1 MCAEASASAAQAASE
16 MVRLGIIG
24 LGKWGQ
30 VLARAAQHSS
40 RFSISK
46 GFSRSAATRA
56 AFESDYGIVCPDD
69 LQIILADPEIEGVI
83 LSLPNELHLP
93 YALMCADAGKHIY
106 IEKPITNNLADAWSL
121 KAACELSGIRVFIGH
136 CAKLLAGVQRIK
148 QSIDAGDLGDI
159 CLIEGRF
166 SNDRA
171 MKLTPDDWRWHQ
183 EKAPGGPL
191 SQIAIHQFD
200 VLRYLGGPVRSVN
213 AISTRKS
220 PAQPEVE
227 DQWVIGLRFENGAL
241 GNVNSSWTSPGVF
254 EVRVTGTKGLMH
266 YTIDQTLWGTAHRL
280 HEGATLY
287 WQKTGQSPQASTP
300 IPLEASDMFT
310 RELDLFIDLIQGT
323 PQPDFDAHYG
333 IEILG
338 MVEAARHSDRT
349 GGSRIDLHSL
359 LSGRTSN

>member
-1 MCAEASASAAQAASE
+1 

-30 VLARAAQHSS
+30 VLARAAQQSS
-40 RFSISK
+40 RFCISK

-56 AFESDYGIVCPDD
+56 AFESDYGIVCPDEV
-69 LQIILADPEIEGVI
+69 QTILADPEIQGVI

-93 YALMCADAGKHIY
+93 YAVMCAEAGKHIY
-106 IEKPITNNLADAWSL
+106 IEKPITNDLTDARSL
-121 KAACELSGIRVFIGH
+121 NAVCERHGVRVFIGH

-148 QSIDAGDLGDI
+148 LSMDAGDLGDI

-171 MKLTPDDWRWHQ
+171 MKLTPTDWRWHQ
-183 EKAPGGPL
+183 DKAPGGPL

-213 AISTRKS
+213 AISARRS
-220 PAQPEVE
+220 PVQPEVE
-227 DQWVIGLRFENGAL
+227 DQWVIGLRFHNGAL

-254 EVRVTGTKGLMH
+254 EVRVTGTEGLMH

-287 WQKTGQSPQASTP
+287 WQKAGQSPQSSMP
-300 IPLEASDMFT
+300 IPLEATDMFAL
-310 RELDLFIDLIQGT
+310 ELDLFVDLIQGT
-323 PQPDFDAHYG
+323 PQPDFDARYG
-333 IEILG
+333 IGILG
-338 MVEAARHSDRT
+338 MVEAARHSDRM
-349 GGSRIDLHSL
+349 GGVSIDLGSL
-359 LSGRTSN
+359 VSGSVPN